1 MSPLKKGFR
10 KNLVKRTKNLCEPA
24 MLYLIIS
31 VMGMII
37 MMVQNTKSDKLCIGS
52 YQCNKVNKMSA
63 FIFQVLYV
71 AFWTWFLNLLCR
83 NGYVNISWI
92 IVLFPFLVELITL
105 VGLTSSGVFVVKE
118 GMGTCED
125 GGSPDPSTG
134 LCPEDED

>member
-1 MSPLKKGFR
+1 MAPLKKGFR

-24 MLYLIIS
+24 MLYLIVS

-52 YQCNKVNKMSA
+52 YECNKVNKMSA
-63 FIFQVLYV
+63 FVFQVLYV
-71 AFWTWFLNLLCR
+71 AFWTWFLNMLCR

-118 GMGTCED
+118 GMTCQD
-125 GGSPDPSTG
+125 GGEPDPSTG